1 MTNFYLHLFS
11 GSGNIEIGFYQCMWR
26 KGKRKMHKAIL
37 LAVVCAAALF
47 IPRLSA
53 NAAENTENIR
63 ALYEE
68 YYARFDA
75 VERREDITEYGFEP
89 VEIHIFPVQYDIDS
103 QKEMETELVRQ
114 MKADPDADIKD
125 LKMNLEAPL
134 LMIPA
139 YDRMYNRLALFF
151 VDGDGSIVYK
161 TDRFETNSCVL
172 GQMRQPSQE
181 LVSVAFQDL
190 NGDTLTD
197 IILITSCEVG
207 ADQKY
212 RIGDVLFQDT
222 EGLIFYRD
230 YRISDKINRFGMNQ
244 NTDSI
249 TAFVRDGYS
258 TEFLYTAVT
267 LKELLAHGF
276 QIISEQCYTRTFGK
290 LGKLQVVPGTY
301 RIADYDVFMIYLVN
315 EQDYILSALQPMGGY
330 DNLYALK
337 GINCRDIDGDGLKDI
352 IVLAKYSY
360 EDEEHRLAVR
370 SDYSIY
376 YQRTS
381 GFSADTEIKKRYPC
395 SEEDTMQ
402 DVVEKA
408 RAYWGWKTEDDQSTD
423 SR

>member
-1 MTNFYLHLFS
+1 MSSADRRTARF
-11 GSGNIEIGFYQCMWR
+11 
-26 KGKRKMHKAIL
+26 
-37 LAVVCAAALF
+37 LAGICGAALIVQCALF
-47 IPRLSA
+47 GVSQISA
-53 NAAENTENIR
+53 AGTVMAAENAERENRYGENGNIR
-63 ALYEE
+63 TLYEE
-68 YYARFDA
+68 YNARFAA
-75 VERREDITEYGFEP
+75 VEHREDIAKNGFET
-89 VEIHIFPVQYDIDS
+89 VDVHIFPVQYEIGR

-114 MKADPDADIKD
+114 MKADPDADVKE
-125 LKMNLEAPL
+125 LKMNLEAPV

-139 YDRMYNRLALFF
+139 YDTTYNRLALFF
-151 VDGDGSIVYK
+151 ADEDGWIVYK

-172 GQMRQPSQE
+172 GQMRQPEQE

-197 IILITSCEVG
+197 IILITSCEIG
-207 ADQKY
+207 GDQKY

-267 LKELLAHGF
+267 LQELLRHGF
-276 QIISEQCYTRTFGK
+276 QIITEQCYSRTFGK

-301 RIADYDVFMIYLVN
+301 HIADYDVFMVYLVN
-315 EQDYILSALQPMGGY
+315 EQDYILSALQPMGDY

-352 IVLAKYSY
+352 VVLAKYSY
-360 EDEEHRLAVR
+360 EDEEHQLAVK

-376 YQRTS
+376 YQRTG

-402 DVVEKA
+402 VVVERA
-408 RAYWGWKTEDDQSTD
+408 RAYWGWKTEDD
-423 SR
+423 

>member
-1 MTNFYLHLFS
+1 MSIRKRKLQRGILI
-11 GSGNIEIGFYQCMWR
+11 IEICGIC
-26 KGKRKMHKAIL
+26 I
-37 LAVVCAAALF
+37 AALF
-47 IPRLSA
+47 MPHLSA

-68 YYARFDA
+68 YNARFAA
-75 VERREDITEYGFEP
+75 VEDREDITEYGFET
-89 VEIHIFPVQYDIDS
+89 VDVHIFPVQYEIDR

-114 MKADPDADIKD
+114 IKAEPDADIKD
-125 LKMNLEAPL
+125 LKMSLEAPL

-139 YDRMYNRLALFF
+139 YDRTYNRLALFF
-151 VDGDGSIVYK
+151 VDGEGRIVYK

-172 GQMRQPSQE
+172 GQMRQPEQE

-197 IILITSCEVG
+197 IILITSCEIG
-207 ADQKY
+207 DGEKY
-212 RIGDVLFQDT
+212 RIGDVLFQSTKGIDT

-267 LKELLAHGF
+267 LQELLAHGF
-276 QIISEQCYTRTFGK
+276 QIITEQCYTRTFGK

-315 EQDYILSALQPMGGY
+315 EQDDILSALQPMGVY

-352 IVLAKYSY
+352 VVLAKYSY
-360 EDEEHRLAVR
+360 EDEEHQLAVK

-376 YQRTS
+376 YQRTG
-381 GFSADTEIKKRYPC
+381 GFSADTEIKDTYQC
-395 SEEDTMQ
+395 TEEDTMQ
-402 DVVEKA
+402 TVVETA
-408 RAYWGWKTEDDQSTD
+408 RAYWGWKTDDDTNID
-423 SR
+423 R

>member
-1 MTNFYLHLFS
+1 MSSADRRTA
-11 GSGNIEIGFYQCMWR
+11 GF
-26 KGKRKMHKAIL
+26 
-37 LAVVCAAALF
+37 LAGICGAALIVQCALF
-47 IPRLSA
+47 GVSQISA
-53 NAAENTENIR
+53 AGTVMAAENAERENRYGENGNIR
-63 ALYEE
+63 MLYEE
-68 YYARFDA
+68 YNARFAA
-75 VERREDITEYGFEP
+75 VEHREDIAKNGFET
-89 VEIHIFPVQYDIDS
+89 VDVHIFPVQYEIGR

-114 MKADPDADIKD
+114 MKADPDADVKE
-125 LKMNLEAPL
+125 LKMNLEAPV

-139 YDRMYNRLALFF
+139 YDTTYNRLALFF
-151 VDGDGSIVYK
+151 ADEDGWIVYK

-172 GQMRQPSQE
+172 GQMRQPEQE

-197 IILITSCEVG
+197 IILITSCEIG
-207 ADQKY
+207 GDQKY

-267 LKELLAHGF
+267 LQELLRHGF
-276 QIISEQCYTRTFGK
+276 QIITEQCYSRTFGK

-301 RIADYDVFMIYLVN
+301 HIADYDVFMVYLVN
-315 EQDYILSALQPMGGY
+315 EQDYILSALQPMGDY

-352 IVLAKYSY
+352 VVLAKYSY
-360 EDEEHRLAVR
+360 EDEEHQLAVK

-376 YQRTS
+376 YQRTG

-402 DVVEKA
+402 VVVERA
-408 RAYWGWKTEDDQSTD
+408 RAYWGWKTEDD
-423 SR
+423 

>member
-1 MTNFYLHLFS
+1 MSSADRRTARF
-11 GSGNIEIGFYQCMWR
+11 
-26 KGKRKMHKAIL
+26 
-37 LAVVCAAALF
+37 LAGICGAALIVQCTLF
-47 IPRLSA
+47 GVSQISA
-53 NAAENTENIR
+53 AGTVMAAENAEKENSYGENGNIR
-63 ALYEE
+63 TLYEE
-68 YYARFDA
+68 YNARFAA
-75 VERREDITEYGFEP
+75 VEHRDDIAKNGFET
-89 VEIHIFPVQYDIDS
+89 VDVHIFPVQYEIGR

-114 MKADPDADIKD
+114 MKADPDADVKE
-125 LKMNLEAPL
+125 LKMNLEAPV

-139 YDRMYNRLALFF
+139 YDTTYNRLALFF
-151 VDGDGSIVYK
+151 ADEDGWIVYK

-172 GQMRQPSQE
+172 GQMRQPEQE

-197 IILITSCEVG
+197 IILITSCEIG
-207 ADQKY
+207 GDQKY

-267 LKELLAHGF
+267 LQELLRHGF
-276 QIISEQCYTRTFGK
+276 QIITEQCYSRTFGK

-301 RIADYDVFMIYLVN
+301 HIADYDVFMVYLVN
-315 EQDYILSALQPMGGY
+315 EQDYILSALQPMGDY

-352 IVLAKYSY
+352 VVLAKYSY
-360 EDEEHRLAVR
+360 EDEEHQLAVK

-376 YQRTS
+376 YQRTG

-402 DVVEKA
+402 VVVERA
-408 RAYWGWKTEDDQSTD
+408 RAYWGWKTEDD
-423 SR
+423 

>member
-1 MTNFYLHLFS
+1 MSSADRRTA
-11 GSGNIEIGFYQCMWR
+11 GF
-26 KGKRKMHKAIL
+26 
-37 LAVVCAAALF
+37 LAGICGAALIVQCTLF
-47 IPRLSA
+47 GVSQISA
-53 NAAENTENIR
+53 AGTVMAAENAEKENSYGENGNIR
-63 ALYEE
+63 TLYEE
-68 YYARFDA
+68 YNARFAA
-75 VERREDITEYGFEP
+75 VEHREDIAKNGFET
-89 VEIHIFPVQYDIDS
+89 VDVHIFPVQYEIGR

-114 MKADPDADIKD
+114 MKADPDADVKE
-125 LKMNLEAPL
+125 LKMNLEAPV

-139 YDRMYNRLALFF
+139 YDTTYNRLALFF
-151 VDGDGSIVYK
+151 ADEDGWIVYK

-172 GQMRQPSQE
+172 GQMRQPEQE

-197 IILITSCEVG
+197 IILITSCEIG
-207 ADQKY
+207 GDQKY

-267 LKELLAHGF
+267 LQELLRHGF
-276 QIISEQCYTRTFGK
+276 QIITEQCYSRTFGK

-301 RIADYDVFMIYLVN
+301 HIADYDVFMVYLVN
-315 EQDYILSALQPMGGY
+315 EQDYILSALQPMGDY

-352 IVLAKYSY
+352 VVLAKYSY
-360 EDEEHRLAVR
+360 EDEEHQLAVK

-376 YQRTS
+376 YQRTG

-402 DVVEKA
+402 VVVERA
-408 RAYWGWKTEDDQSTD
+408 RAYWGWKTEDD
-423 SR
+423 

>member
-1 MTNFYLHLFS
+1 MSSADRRTARF
-11 GSGNIEIGFYQCMWR
+11 
-26 KGKRKMHKAIL
+26 
-37 LAVVCAAALF
+37 LAGICGAALIVQCALF
-47 IPRLSA
+47 GVSQISA
-53 NAAENTENIR
+53 AGTVMAAENAERENRYGENGNIR
-63 ALYEE
+63 MLYEE
-68 YYARFDA
+68 YNARFAA
-75 VERREDITEYGFEP
+75 VEHREDIAKNGFET
-89 VEIHIFPVQYDIDS
+89 VDVHIFPVQYEIGR

-114 MKADPDADIKD
+114 MKADPDADVKE
-125 LKMNLEAPL
+125 LKMNLEAPV

-139 YDRMYNRLALFF
+139 YDTTYNRLALFF
-151 VDGDGSIVYK
+151 ADEDGWIVYK

-172 GQMRQPSQE
+172 GQMRQPEQE

-197 IILITSCEVG
+197 IILITSCEIG
-207 ADQKY
+207 GDQKY

-267 LKELLAHGF
+267 LQELLRHGF
-276 QIISEQCYTRTFGK
+276 QIITEQCYSRTFGK

-301 RIADYDVFMIYLVN
+301 HIADYDVFMVYLVN
-315 EQDYILSALQPMGGY
+315 EQDYILSALQPMGDY

-352 IVLAKYSY
+352 VVLAKYSY
-360 EDEEHRLAVR
+360 EDEEHQLAVK

-376 YQRTS
+376 YQRTG

-402 DVVEKA
+402 VVVERA
-408 RAYWGWKTEDDQSTD
+408 RAYWGWKTEDD
-423 SR
+423 

>member
-1 MTNFYLHLFS
+1 M
-11 GSGNIEIGFYQCMWR
+11 
-26 KGKRKMHKAIL
+26 
-37 LAVVCAAALF
+37 LAPHFLAEVSEVNAAE
-47 IPRLSA
+47 
-53 NAAENTENIR
+53 AAENTENIR
-63 ALYEE
+63 TLYEE
-68 YYARFDA
+68 YNARFAA
-75 VERREDITEYGFEP
+75 VEYKADITENGFEI
-89 VEIHIFPVQYDIDS
+89 VDIHIFPVQYDIDK

-114 MKADPDADIKD
+114 MKAEPDADVKD
-125 LKMNLEAPL
+125 LKMNMEAPL

-139 YDRMYNRLALFF
+139 YDKTYNRLALFF
-151 VDGDGSIVYK
+151 VDEDDRIMYK

-172 GQMRQPSQE
+172 GQVQQPAQE

-190 NGDTLTD
+190 NGDMLTD

-207 ADQKY
+207 DGRKY

-222 EGLIFYRD
+222 EALIFYRD
-230 YRISDKINRFGMNQ
+230 YRISDKINRFAMNQ

-267 LKELLAHGF
+267 LKELQQHNF
-276 QIISEQCYTRTFGK
+276 QIITEQCYTRTFGK

-315 EQDYILSALQPMGGY
+315 EQDYILSVLQPMGDY

-352 IVLAKYSY
+352 VVLAKYSY
-360 EDEEHRLAVR
+360 EDEEHRLAVA

-376 YQRTS
+376 YQRTG
-381 GFSADTEIKKRYPC
+381 GFSADTEIKKQYQC

-402 DVVEKA
+402 SVVEKA
-408 RAYWGWKTEDDQSTD
+408 RAYWGWKTEDDTD
-423 SR
+423 IDR